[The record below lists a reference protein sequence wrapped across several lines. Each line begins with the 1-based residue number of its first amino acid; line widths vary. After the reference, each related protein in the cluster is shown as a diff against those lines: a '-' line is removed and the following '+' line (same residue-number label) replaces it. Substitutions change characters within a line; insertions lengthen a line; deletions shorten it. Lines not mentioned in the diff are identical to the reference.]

1 MKGGFAMSI
10 KNSDAFLDEIIAEL
24 QGMKEDPE
32 KDTVARV
39 LSMVFR
45 VARKHND
52 NTALKRS
59 FITAAMALDGI
70 DANEMETLK
79 QWEKEANQ

>member
-1 MKGGFAMSI
+1 MSI
-10 KNSDAFLDEIIAEL
+10 KNSDAFIDEIIAEL